1 MSNINIEYSYKT
13 PEDIMESI
21 TPLLQFSVIEMI
33 LMVICIAFTIA
44 LVLFIIPS
52 FYSFSLRHKKALE
65 KKKRKLSLEQI
76 LVTKEI
82 EQEIEDEIRQ
92 EQEEKLRAK
101 E

>member
-1 MSNINIEYSYKT
+1 
-13 PEDIMESI
+13 MESI
-21 TPLLQFSVIEMI
+21 TPLFQFSFLEMI
-33 LMVICIAFTIA
+33 LMVVCIVFTIA
-44 LVLFIIPS
+44 LILFIIPS
-52 FYSFSLRHKKALE
+52 FYSFSLSHKKALE